1 MPRYR
6 FAEFTLSPR
15 RRTLVRGGRELALI
29 PRYFDL
35 LVFLVER
42 RHEAVHRRE
51 IFDRVWSEV
60 VVSDSALSQAV
71 RTLRRTL
78 EDDSREP
85 RFIRTVSRHGYQFV
99 YPDVVVDEDDDVA
112 PASSRA
118 APAAAPAAAAPA
130 DGDPFEPLLS
140 RLTRSPVRDVADE
153 EDAREAAEL
162 LHGLGTGEALRRLGT
177 RPGHAFARAILRD
190 TRWDVA
196 NAGPVPL
203 LGHPRA
209 LAAAS
214 ALVRLRLRR
223 AARAAAAR
231 WVGASAG
238 AAAAGVCAGA
248 VGGVLLA
255 SAPGSG
261 ARPEIIGVLAFLGG
275 MIGAIAGA
283 GVGAGLTF
291 GEATARSHRVLGVAA
306 SGAAGGA
313 LVGYAAQW
321 LSRAALETLAGVQ
334 APIGGGVD
342 GLVLGALSGLG
353 YAVATR
359 RAEGGLAAPRGV
371 RRLEVA
377 AITASACALG
387 GVGLALSGRPLVG
400 GTIHAIA
407 RTSNGAHAL
416 LTPLAHLVGEPDFG
430 PLTRTLIAA
439 GEAGLFGIGLAV
451 GLTRSPRSH
460 ESLITR

>member
-78 EDDSREP
+78 DDDSREP

-99 YPDVVVDEDDDVA
+99 YPDVVVEEDDDAA

-118 APAAAPAAAAPA
+118 AAAAAPAAAAPA

-209 LAAAS
+209 LAAAA

-231 WVGASAG
+231 AAR
-238 AAAAGVCAGA
+238 AAAA
-248 VGGVLLA
+248 A
-255 SAPGSG
+255 SSSASSG
-261 ARPEIIGVLAFLGG
+261 RAARA
-275 MIGAIAGA
+275 A
-283 GVGAGLTF
+283 
-291 GEATARSHRVLGVAA
+291 ATSAA
-306 SGAAGGA
+306 SGAAIASPPSGRSSGSTA
-313 LVGYAAQW
+313 TAA
-321 LSRAALETLAGVQ
+321 S
-334 APIGGGVD
+334 
-342 GLVLGALSGLG
+342 
-353 YAVATR
+353 
-359 RAEGGLAAPRGV
+359 
-371 RRLEVA
+371 
-377 AITASACALG
+377 
-387 GVGLALSGRPLVG
+387 SGRP
-400 GTIHAIA
+400 
-407 RTSNGAHAL
+407 
-416 LTPLAHLVGEPDFG
+416 
-430 PLTRTLIAA
+430 TRRL
-439 GEAGLFGIGLAV
+439 
-451 GLTRSPRSH
+451 
-460 ESLITR
+460 

>member
-1 MPRYR
+1 LQRYR
-6 FAEFTLSPR
+6 FADFTLSPR
-15 RRTLVRGGRELALI
+15 RRTLVRGGRELPLI

-35 LVFLVER
+35 LVFLVEH

-78 EDDSREP
+78 DDDSREP

-99 YPDVVVDEDDDVA
+99 YRDVVVDENDDAVA
-112 PASSRA
+112 ESNRA
-118 APAAAPAAAAPA
+118 APVAERPASPAAG
-130 DGDPFEPLLS
+130 GDPFEPLLA
-140 RLTRSPVRDVADE
+140 RLTRSPARDVADE
-153 EDAREAAEL
+153 EDARDAAEL

-190 TRWDVA
+190 SRWDVA

-203 LGHPRA
+203 IGQPRA
-209 LAAAS
+209 LASAA

-238 AAAAGVCAGA
+238 AAAAGICGGA
-248 VGGVLLA
+248 IGGVMLVV
-255 SAPGSG
+255 APGSG
-261 ARPEIIGVLAFLGG
+261 ARPEIAGVLAFLGG
-275 MIGAIAGA
+275 LIGAIAGA

-291 GEATARSHRVLGVAA
+291 GEATARSQRVVAVTV
-306 SGAAGGA
+306 SGAVGGGV
-313 LVGYAAQW
+313 VGYAVQW
-321 LSRAALETLAGVQ
+321 VSRAALETLAGVQ
-334 APIGGGVD
+334 APIGGGVE
-342 GLVLGALSGLG
+342 GVVLGALSGVG

-359 RAEGGLAAPRGV
+359 RLEGGLAAPRGV
-371 RRLEVA
+371 RRIEVA
-377 AITASACALG
+377 AMTAAACALG
-387 GVGLALSGRPLVG
+387 GVVLGVSGRPLVG
-400 GTIHAIA
+400 GTIHAISQ
-407 RTSNGAHAL
+407 TSSGAHAL

-439 GEAGLFGIGLAV
+439 GEAGLFGAGLAV

-460 ESLITR
+460 ESLIAR